1 MVSPECPKKLVIKYG
16 VPGIIVRCG
25 TGSDDDWEITYRF
38 AASPNKTGL
47 TVGDIGGISKKGW
60 EYMWVRYAD
69 DVDDTAM
76 ALIKKPVAVYIE
88 KVYDDAAFSGLG
100 I

>member
-1 MVSPECPKKLVIKYG
+1 M
-16 VPGIIVRCG
+16 RR
-25 TGSDDDWEITYRF
+25 DN
-38 AASPNKTGL
+38 AARRRR
-47 TVGDIGGISKKGW
+47 V
-60 EYMWVRYAD
+60 WVRYAD